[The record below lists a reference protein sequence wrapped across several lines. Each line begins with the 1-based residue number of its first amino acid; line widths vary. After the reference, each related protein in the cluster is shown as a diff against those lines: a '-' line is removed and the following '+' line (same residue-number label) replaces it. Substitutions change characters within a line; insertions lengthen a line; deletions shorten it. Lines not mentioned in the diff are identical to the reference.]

1 MISAFEGW
9 TSWRMNA
16 PRETRNRALIFF
28 RSPTSSLILSSVHPV
43 LFHIGS
49 LLIPTYGAVTAL
61 GVLAALGLLQST
73 AHIAGVDAGKIWN
86 LSILSLFAALVA
98 ARLLLVAANWSALRL
113 NPAWLLALA
122 MIHHPMLAG
131 AGTAAGVV
139 CALVYARRNKLPLRA
154 TADALTPAL
163 MLGLA
168 FEQLG
173 SLAAGAGFGRNAGPG
188 LPWAVTYTNPLA
200 MIWSGTPLGVPLHPV
215 QVYAALAF
223 LTLSLL
229 LLVWLP
235 AERRKGDVAGMG
247 LMGLGLTIYIT
258 ELWRNPEGRGAFL
271 HGALTGAQI
280 AAIVFVIAGALL
292 LRENKNERRDAHRGE
307 PIPEHR
313 DTAPQNPAHRG
324 PA

>member
-1 MISAFEGW
+1 M
-9 TSWRMNA
+9 
-16 PRETRNRALIFF
+16 
-28 RSPTSSLILSSVHPV
+28 HPV

-61 GVLAALGLLQST
+61 GVLAALGLVQST

-113 NPAWLLALA
+113 DPAWLLALA
-122 MIHHPMLAG
+122 MIHHPLLAAAG
-131 AGTAAGVV
+131 AAAGAV
-139 CALVYARRNKLPLRA
+139 CALIYARWSRLPLRA
-154 TADALTPAL
+154 TADALAPAI

-173 SLAAGAGFGRNAGPG
+173 ALAAGAGFGRNAGPG

-200 MIWSGTPLGVPLHPV
+200 MIWSGAPLGVPLHPV
-215 QVYAALAF
+215 QVYAAMAF

-247 LMGLGLTIYIT
+247 LMGLGLAIYIT
-258 ELWRNPEGRGAFL
+258 ELWRSPEGRGEL
-271 HGALTGAQI
+271 LLGALTVTQI

-292 LRENKNERRDAHRGE
+292 LRESKNERHDGPADE
-307 PIPEHR
+307 PIPGPR
-313 DTAPQNPAHRG
+313 NTAPQNSAHRG